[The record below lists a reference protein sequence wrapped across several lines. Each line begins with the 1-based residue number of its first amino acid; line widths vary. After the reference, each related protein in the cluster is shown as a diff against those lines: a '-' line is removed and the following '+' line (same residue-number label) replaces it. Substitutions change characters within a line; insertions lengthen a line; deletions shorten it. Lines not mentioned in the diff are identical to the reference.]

1 MSSESEVAVVTG
13 GASGIG
19 LGIAEEAGRRGMTVI
34 LLDLDERPLA
44 EAEQAFKDRQVRV
57 EARRLDVT
65 DGAAVEAID
74 QDLFDRHGRV
84 DYLFNNAGVLVA
96 GQTWERSVDEYRWIF
111 EVNVMGVVNGIR
123 AFVPRMIKANR
134 PAWVVNTASLG
145 GLRAAPMVGPYCAS
159 KFAVVGLTESMEYEF
174 QSMGLPLKGA
184 VLCPG
189 EVQSGIY
196 KSERVRPDK
205 FAAQGASLDDKAQAF
220 LDRLNTNNET
230 ATTGEAVGRYVFQ
243 ALDENR
249 FYLLPHPEW
258 MSRVRHRLDIMFEGG
273 RPQMV

>member
-1 MSSESEVAVVTG
+1 MSSEGEVAVVTG

-34 LLDLDERPLA
+34 LLDIDERPLG
-44 EAEQAFKDRQVRV
+44 EAEQAFRDRQVQV

-65 DGAAVEAID
+65 DSAAVDALA
-74 QDLFDRHGRV
+74 QDLFDRYGRV

-96 GQTWERSVDEYRWIF
+96 GQTWERSADEYRWIL

-123 AFVPRMIKANR
+123 AFVPRMIKAGR
-134 PAWVVNTASLG
+134 PAWVVNTASMG

-159 KFAVVGLTESMEYEF
+159 KFAVVGLTESMEFEF
-174 QSMGLPLKGA
+174 QAMGLPLKGA

-196 KSERVRPDK
+196 KSERIRPEK
-205 FAAQGASLDDKAQAF
+205 FADHGASLDDKAQAF
-220 LDRLNTNNET
+220 LDRLNAGNET
-230 ATTGEAVGRYVFQ
+230 AMTGEAVGRYVFQ
-243 ALDENR
+243 ALDEDR
-249 FYLLPHPEW
+249 FYLFPHPEW
-258 MSRVRHRLDIMFEGG
+258 LARIRHRHDIMFEGG
-273 RPQMV
+273 RPRMP